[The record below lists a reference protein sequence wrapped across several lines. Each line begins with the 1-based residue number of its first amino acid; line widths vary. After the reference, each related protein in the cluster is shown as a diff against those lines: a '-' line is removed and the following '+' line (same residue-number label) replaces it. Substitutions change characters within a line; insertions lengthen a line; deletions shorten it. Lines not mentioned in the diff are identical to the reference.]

1 MAGRVSV
8 WTIAPS
14 AGAGTGHDSPPPPA
28 AAAAGNRGRFRSS
41 REAEARLL
49 LLIDG
54 FSRKGRN
61 QPRHL
66 EGRVKLAKLDFLL
79 RYPRHLLRVLEIV
92 GVVLDDLRML
102 NPDEAPLDARMM
114 RYRYGPWD
122 PSYFAVLGSLIGR
135 GLVEVHPLAGRS
147 GFGYRTTDR
156 GAGLAADLTSDA
168 SFTRTVARI
177 QLLRRHLDKTG
188 NTLKDYL
195 YQLPEVADAS
205 WREDLT

>member
-1 MAGRVSV
+1 MNVTTA
-8 WTIAPS
+8 APS
-14 AGAGTGHDSPPPPA
+14 ADFGAGHNRPPPPA
-28 AAAAGNRGRFRSS
+28 AVAGNHARFRSS

-54 FSRKGRN
+54 FSRKGRD
-61 QPRHL
+61 QPRYL

-79 RYPRHLLRVLEIV
+79 RYPRHLLRVLDDV
-92 GVVLDDLRML
+92 GVVPDDLAML

-135 GLVEVHPLAGRS
+135 GLVEVYPLKGRS

-156 GAGLAADLTSDA
+156 GAGLAVDLSRDA
-168 SFTRTVARI
+168 SFTRTVARV

-195 YQLPEVADAS
+195 YRLPEVADAS
-205 WREDLT
+205 WHEELT